1 MKIIRVD
8 IENYGRFHKYSYEFQ
23 GNLSVF
29 MEQNGWGKTTLASFI
44 KAMFYGLE
52 YSRAKDKGIERR
64 LYQPWNGRK
73 FGGSLDFEHNGKKYR
88 VIRFFGLKASEDRF
102 DLYDLATNMKSADF
116 SNSLGLELWGV
127 DRDSY
132 EKTAFINLSKNELLS
147 DLIAS
152 RLTRIETDTGD
163 LDESSAALALLEK
176 EIGRY
181 QSKRGNRGIISDI
194 DANISEAR
202 QRIGEANQANGDIER
217 LTSQVSQA
225 KKELGVLD
233 ARLQELDERQKRLLD
248 AQKKR
253 QYGGLQND
261 CSACKRLCESH
272 REFFQRANG
281 NLAQIDDDLHDISEM
296 LKQWQRGKALKN
308 EYRMTRDVQ
317 DEFESLRMRFIRGV
331 PGKGDVTAY
340 QEKAQ
345 ELYRLKAFKQAGTL
359 SQAKEERRQ
368 ELAAR
373 FKNVSV
379 DEASSYLDA
388 YGAVMA
394 IDSKIAS
401 LQSAKNQARSPN
413 GSPEKSPLLV
423 VGALAMILGA
433 IMMAFQPLFGVVFL
447 AVGIILGLVWFV
459 SGKKKSYGEDETSI
473 NPADDELASLHS
485 QKQKLRAP
493 YLEYLRGTGQDEA
506 DALNILTRLKMDAL
520 EYGQLE
526 SEAAQSERDTMDADW
541 SIETLTGELDGFL
554 GLYDIA
560 GHGDHIQAMANL
572 ARMVERYEAL
582 QVRAESCENAMKTA
596 AQAEDRL
603 AVIFAKYYE
612 PDPSIPE
619 GYDFETLDRQLRDM
633 FYEFKSS
640 QSAYSTAKQRLD
652 EFEAANDVLALETLP
667 DIEGSIEDL
676 NDEITTAK
684 TDMAARREGKSK
696 TIALLEK
703 QISDLEQV
711 GDSLEDWQSQLVKL
725 NEEKS
730 EAVTTH
736 RLLATTFRCLEK
748 AKENMA
754 AKYTSTMN
762 QAFKKYLELLQG
774 ANPELYQV
782 DINLDVSYF
791 HEGQA
796 HAFQQLSKGM
806 QDLVQICL
814 RLSLVEAIYQDET
827 KPVLILDDP
836 FVNLDATRLSGVKGL
851 IQAISEDYQVLY
863 FICHESRMI

>member
-8 IENYGRFHKYSYEFQ
+8 IENYGRFHKYFYEFD
-23 GNLSVF
+23 GNLTVF

-64 LYQPWNGRK
+64 LYQPWNGGK

-88 VIRFFGLKASEDRF
+88 VIRFFGLKASEDSF
-102 DLYDLATNMKSADF
+102 ELYDLGTNIKSADF

-176 EIGRY
+176 EMGRY
-181 QSKRGNRGIISDI
+181 QSKRGNKGIINDI
-194 DANISEAR
+194 DANISGVR

-217 LTSQVSQA
+217 LTGQVSQA

-233 ARLQELDERQKRLLD
+233 TRLQELDERQKRLLD

-253 QYGGLQND
+253 QYVELKND
-261 CSACKRLCESH
+261 RSASERLFESH
-272 REFFQRANG
+272 REFFHGANG
-281 NLAQIDDDLHDISEM
+281 NLAQIDKDLHDISEM
-296 LKQWQRGKALKN
+296 LKQRQRGKDLKN

-317 DEFESLRMRFIRGV
+317 DEFESLNNLFIRGV

-345 ELYRLKAFKQAGTL
+345 ELYRLQALKQASTL
-359 SQAKEERRQ
+359 SQVKEERRK

-394 IDSKIAS
+394 IDNKIAS
-401 LQSAKNQARSPN
+401 LQSARNQARSPN
-413 GSPEKSPLLV
+413 GGPAKSPLLV
-423 VGALAMILGA
+423 LGALAMISGA

-459 SGKKKSYGEDETSI
+459 SGKKKSNGGDVTSI
-473 NPADDELASLHS
+473 NPADDELASLNS

-493 YLEYLRGTGQDEA
+493 YLDYLRRTGQDED

-520 EYGQLE
+520 EYGRLE

-572 ARMVERYEAL
+572 DRMIERYEAL
-582 QVRAESCENAMKTA
+582 QVRAESYGNAMKTA
-596 AQAEDRL
+596 AQAEERL
-603 AVIFAKYYE
+603 AIIFSKYYE

-640 QSAYSTAKQRLD
+640 QITYSTAKQRLE
-652 EFEAANDVLALETLP
+652 EFEAANDVMILETLP

-676 NDEITTAK
+676 NIEITKAK
-684 TDMAARREGKSK
+684 TDLAAQREGKSK
-696 TIALLEK
+696 AIALLEK
-703 QISDLEQV
+703 QIFDLEQV
-711 GDSLEDWQSQLVKL
+711 GDSLEDWQSQLANL

-730 EAVTTH
+730 EAVATH
-736 RLLATTFRCLEK
+736 QLLATTFQCLEK

-754 AKYTSTMN
+754 AKYTSGMN
-762 QAFKKYLELLQG
+762 QAFKKYMELLRG

-814 RLSLVEAIYQDET
+814 RLSLVEAIYQDGT
-827 KPVLILDDP
+827 RPVLILDDP
-836 FVNLDATRLSGVKGL
+836 FVNLDATRLNGAKGL